1 MSLFTSMFVG
11 ITFVFKSSKY
21 YFVCFVFQN
30 YIEILLYFNCS
41 FFFSFILFISLRF
54 YIHLLDVYRNIQIWI
69 TICICEIT
77 IFVSHLNQSYQLENS
92 DTKLNTCLHTCM
104 DGSVGLVTIF
114 TSSETDISSHGG
126 RNVCPLD
133 RRKESYYNDK
143 INVDS

>member
-1 MSLFTSMFVG
+1 M
-11 ITFVFKSSKY
+11 
-21 YFVCFVFQN
+21 
-30 YIEILLYFNCS
+30 
-41 FFFSFILFISLRF
+41 
-54 YIHLLDVYRNIQIWI
+54 
-69 TICICEIT
+69 
-77 IFVSHLNQSYQLENS
+77 SHLNQSYQLENS

-114 TSSETDISSHGG
+114 TSNETDISSHGG